1 MGAERGGDRHSPV
14 LDPIITMNAEGTIQ
28 SASDSVEQVFGWTPT
43 ELYGLN
49 VKVLVPEP
57 RRSAL
62 DKYLDR
68 YRRADKTRN
77 LQRTRRFDAVRKD
90 GKSIQIELSV
100 SRADL
105 PMHGTPYFVGIVRD
119 VSHQVDVSAGTV
131 VERSRLQD
139 LITEQTRALATANL
153 RLLLADRMA
162 SLGTLTAGLGHDMN
176 NVLLPVRARLNA
188 IEHAGMSGAAHTH
201 LTAVRRSLAYLQQL
215 SDGLHFLAIDP
226 DGPGTA
232 AYASGVTDLSGW
244 WRQVGVLLRKSLPRH
259 VTMDASLSAS
269 LPAVKIA
276 PHWLTQAVLNLIVNA
291 GEAIP
296 EGRRAARVRIW
307 AKVSDDGRAVR
318 LGVTD
323 NGVGMTPEVR
333 KRALDL
339 FFTTKVRAMG
349 TGLGLPLARKVAVR
363 AGGDL
368 EIESKLGRGTTVVLL
383 LPASAEKVA
392 KNSRVVGRSRR
403 ATVSVRDPRTL
414 ALISQIITS
423 AGVGVSGVHNDGP
436 GTSDL
441 WVTEPTGNS
450 LTAAA
455 SWRKR
460 SDGRALVLLGV
471 PPKSARAKW
480 AALGATVIEA
490 PEDFEAIRYALG
502 QAIEQT
508 AVEVRN
514 TGRAPRSTKER
525 P

>member
-1 MGAERGGDRHSPV
+1 M

-57 RRSAL
+57 RRTAL

-68 YRRADKTRN
+68 YRRANKTKV
-77 LQRTRRFDAVRKD
+77 LQRTRRFDGVRKD

-119 VSHQVDVSAGTV
+119 VSHEVDVAADTA
-131 VERSRLQD
+131 VERSRLQE

-176 NVLLPVRARLNA
+176 NVLLPLRARLNA
-188 IEHAGMSGAAHTH
+188 IEHAGISGAAHTH

-215 SDGLHFLAIDP
+215 SDGLHFLALDP
-226 DGPGTA
+226 GGPGTA
-232 AYASGVTDLSGW
+232 TNSTGITDLAGW
-244 WRQVGVLLRKSLPRH
+244 WRQVGVLLRRSLPRH
-259 VTMDASLSAS
+259 VKMVASLPAN

-296 EGRRAARVRIW
+296 EERRTGRVEIW
-307 AKVSDDGRAVR
+307 AKASGDGRMLR

-323 NGVGMTPEVR
+323 NGVGMRSEVR

-339 FFTTKVRAMG
+339 FFTTKVRGMG
-349 TGLGLPLARKVAVR
+349 TGLGLPLARKVATR

-368 EIESKLGRGTTVVLL
+368 EIESRLGRGTTVVLV
-383 LPASAEKVA
+383 LPVSTEKPSKRSWAVA
-392 KNSRVVGRSRR
+392 RSRR

-423 AGVGVSGVHNDGP
+423 AGVEVSAVHDGGP
-436 GTSDL
+436 GESDL
-441 WVTEPTGNS
+441 WVAEPTATT

-460 SDGRALVLLGV
+460 SGDRAIVLLGV
-471 PPKSARAKW
+471 PPKSTMTKW
-480 AALGATVIEA
+480 AALGVTVIES

-502 QAIEQT
+502 QAIEQ
-508 AVEVRN
+508 
-514 TGRAPRSTKER
+514 GYRAKQPTRSAKER
-525 P
+525 Q